1 MVGII
6 RFFSENALIVYIILA
21 IGMVIVATRL
31 WRAWRER
38 RESVF
43 GLEQEL
49 AQKKVNRAI
58 AIFVLLFIF
67 FLAELVFEAFLASTL
82 PASLLLAT
90 PTLGIAGYPTNT
102 LSPEM
107 ATRVALTPAPT
118 PIPGAVGCV
127 PGQIIITSPS
137 PGQELKG
144 QVSIEGTADIPN
156 FGFYKYE
163 VAPAGSENWSTILAG
178 REVVQEGELGK
189 WSTTELTPGDYLL
202 RLVVTDNQGQALPPC
217 IIPVRVGNQ

>member
-1 MVGII
+1 MVEII
-6 RFFSENALIVYIILA
+6 RFFTTYAAVVYIILA
-21 IGMVIVATRL
+21 LGMIIATSRL
-31 WRAWRER
+31 RRTWRER
-38 RESVF
+38 KKSVF

-49 AQKKVNRAI
+49 AQHKVNQAI
-58 AIFVLLFIF
+58 AMLVIITLLFIG
-67 FLAELVFEAFLASTL
+67 EVIFEAFLAPTL

-90 PTLGIAGYPTNT
+90 PTLGIAGIPTST

-127 PGQIIITSPS
+127 PGQIIITAPI
-137 PGQELKG
+137 PGQEIIG
-144 QVSIEGTADIPN
+144 QITVKGTADIPN

-163 VAPAGSENWSTILAG
+163 VAPAGSENWSTILAD
-178 REVVQEGELGK
+178 REAKVDEALGL
-189 WSTTELTPGDYLL
+189 WDTTEITPGDYLL
-202 RLVVTDNQGQALPPC
+202 RLIVTDNSGEALPPC